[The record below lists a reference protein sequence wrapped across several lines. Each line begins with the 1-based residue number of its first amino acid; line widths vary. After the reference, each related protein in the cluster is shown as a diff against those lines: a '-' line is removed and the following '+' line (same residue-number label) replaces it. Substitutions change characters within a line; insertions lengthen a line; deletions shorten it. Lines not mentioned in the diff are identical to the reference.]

1 MRFGRKR
8 SAPDDDTGSAYETD
22 ADIAESPEAAD
33 FGSTPGA
40 EGGRAGARAGGSA
53 RGPYDSGE
61 VSDDDGVQRV
71 DLGGLLVV
79 PVEGVELRLEADQAT
94 GAVSSV
100 VLATEDAALELRPL
114 AAPKSGG
121 LWDEVRG
128 EIVAEATRKGGTATQ
143 GDGEY
148 GPELRLQVPVRTPD
162 GRNALQISRI
172 VGVEGPRWFL
182 RGTFLGSAATEPDPG
197 GPLEQA
203 LRDVV
208 VVRGPMAMPPRDALP
223 LRLPPDARPS
233 VPESEP
239 DQQA

>member
-8 SAPDDDTGSAYETD
+8 SSDG
-22 ADIAESPEAAD
+22 
-33 FGSTPGA
+33 
-40 EGGRAGARAGGSA
+40 AGATDPSAGQDVEEL
-53 RGPYDSGE
+53 GPGPHDASLVRE
-61 VSDDDGVQRV
+61 DDGVTRI

-79 PVEGVELRLEADQAT
+79 PRDGVELRLQADQAT

-100 VLATEDAALELRPL
+100 LMATGQAALELRPF

-121 LWDEVRG
+121 LWDEVRR
-128 EIVAEATRKGGTATQ
+128 EIAAEATRQGGTATETQ
-143 GDGEY
+143 GTH

-182 RGTFLGSAATEPDPG
+182 RGTFLGLAATESDPE

-203 LRDVV
+203 FREVV
-208 VVRGPMAMPPRDALP
+208 VVRGRLAMAPRDALP
-223 LRLPPDARPS
+223 LRLPHDVKTPA
-233 VPESEP
+233 PEPEDEP
-239 DQQA
+239 PA